1 MADLNVTYAEMESAA
16 TNLSNGKA
24 DIEGRLTQLKSSIDN
39 LVQSG
44 YVTGKSSP
52 AFQAAYDEF
61 NTGVLK
67 TIEGLEGMS
76 QFLKA
81 AAQAMSDTDQQ
92 LASAIQ
98 G

>member
-1 MADLNVTYAEMESAA
+1 MADMNVTYAEMESAA
-16 TNLSNGKA
+16 TQLTSGKA
-24 DIEGRLTQLKSSIDN
+24 DIESRLSQLKSNIEN
-39 LVQSG
+39 LVSSG

-76 QFLKA
+76 TLLTQAAKA
-81 AAQAMSDTDQQ
+81 LEDTDTQ
-92 LASAIQ
+92 LANSLR
-98 G
+98 

>member
-1 MADLNVTYAEMESAA
+1 MADMNVTYAEMESAA
-16 TNLSNGKA
+16 TQLTSGKA
-24 DIEGRLTQLKSSIDN
+24 DIESRLSQLKSNIEN
-39 LVQSG
+39 LVSSG

-76 QFLKA
+76 TFLKQA
-81 AAQAMSDTDQQ
+81 AKAMEDTDTQ
-92 LASAIQ
+92 LANSLR
-98 G
+98 